1 MHFGT
6 GNYNE
11 KTARLYTD
19 LSLFTCRPELGT
31 DDAQLFNALTGFS
44 KVTDYEDLWV
54 APVTLH
60 RELIARIDRE
70 TEHARAGR
78 RAGIRA
84 KINAITEID
93 VVRALYR
100 ASQAGVPIDLLVR
113 GMCVLRPGVP
123 GVSENIRVRSI
134 VGRFLEHS
142 RIYVFENGGERETHI
157 ASADWMGRNL
167 DRRVELAV
175 PVLDPVMA
183 ETLDVAHPDRPARR
197 QRQEPRAADRRHAI
211 GGCRPGPGE
220 MPIDAQRVFLTQA
233 QALGL
238 AELAPV
244 PARSSIRAA

>member
-1 MHFGT
+1 
-6 GNYNE
+6 
-11 KTARLYTD
+11 
-19 LSLFTCRPELGT
+19 
-31 DDAQLFNALTGFS
+31 FNALTGFS

-78 RAGIRA
+78 PAGIRA
-84 KINAITEID
+84 KINAITEGD

-100 ASQAGVPIDLLVR
+100 GSQAGVPIDLMVR
-113 GMCVLRPGVP
+113 GMCVLRPGIP

-142 RIYVFENGGERETHI
+142 RIWVFENGGELETII

-183 ETLDVAHPDRPARR
+183 ETLASQILAVLL
-197 QRQEPRAADRRHAI
+197 ADNVKSRELQGDGSYTRLS
-211 GGCRPGPGE
+211 PGSGE
-220 MPIDAQRVFLTQA
+220 MPVDAQRVFLAQA
-233 QALGL
+233 QG
-238 AELAPV
+238 
-244 PARSSIRAA
+244 I